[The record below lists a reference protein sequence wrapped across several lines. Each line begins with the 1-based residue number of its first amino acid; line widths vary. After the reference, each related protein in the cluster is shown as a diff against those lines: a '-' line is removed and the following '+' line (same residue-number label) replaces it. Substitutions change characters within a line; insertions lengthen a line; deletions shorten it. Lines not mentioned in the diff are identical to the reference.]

1 MSDPQA
7 VFGDDGNA
15 TQTGNATCYSF
26 NPDTGEYVGR
36 FDFWTLIG
44 SGIPGSS
51 TLIAPPT
58 TGEKE
63 VPVFSNGQWSVLAD
77 HRGETV
83 YSTKDKAVSVVND
96 LGDYPADTT
105 PIAPA
110 TNYDAWNGQ
119 KWVTDTDASH
129 KGAVAQ
135 ADSKKAILLSEAN
148 AYTGPWQTQLLLG
161 IITDTD
167 KASLTTWMTY
177 YQQVQQVDTSK
188 APDIDW
194 PQKP

>member
-1 MSDPQA
+1 MADPQA

-26 NPDTGEYVGR
+26 NPETGEYAGSFV
-36 FDFWTLIG
+36 FWTLIG
-44 SGIPGSS
+44 SGMPGSS
-51 TLIAPPT
+51 TLIAPPS
-58 TGEKE
+58 TGEKA
-63 VPVFSNGQWSVLAD
+63 VPVFSNGQWSVVAD

-83 YSTKDKAVSVVND
+83 YSTKDKALLVVNN

-105 PIAPA
+105 PIAPE
-110 TNYDAWNGQ
+110 TTYDVWDGQ
-119 KWVTDTDASH
+119 KWVTDADAKL
-129 KGAVAQ
+129 KGEVAQ
-135 ADSKKAILLSEAN
+135 AEVMKAALLSEAN

-161 IITDTD
+161 IITDAD
-167 KASLTTWMTY
+167 KASLITWMKY

-188 APDIDW
+188 PDW